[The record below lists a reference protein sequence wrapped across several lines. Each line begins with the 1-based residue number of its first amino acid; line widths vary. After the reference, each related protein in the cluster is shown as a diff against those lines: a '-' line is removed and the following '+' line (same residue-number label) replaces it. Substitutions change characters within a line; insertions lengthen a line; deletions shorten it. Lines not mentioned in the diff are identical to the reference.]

1 MILRISLIFPSYKN
15 HLTDLHVKFIE
26 WFVYDRS
33 IGYDWV
39 YFLQSIRGHN
49 WLIFFW
55 GYFFLKIIHKEKPC
69 ILWLTIVSIHQ
80 LLSVSPAPSFST
92 TYVIMTSSLLVTLA
106 GMVSDFATKS
116 GGGDSVTSIRAYVL

>member
-1 MILRISLIFPSYKN
+1 MNLLFAVYSGTWLNVFKVAAPSKLFMKKRHVSLR
-15 HLTDLHVKFIE
+15 
-26 WFVYDRS
+26 
-33 IGYDWV
+33 
-39 YFLQSIRGHN
+39 
-49 WLIFFW
+49 
-55 GYFFLKIIHKEKPC
+55 
-69 ILWLTIVSIHQ
+69 LTIVSIHQ